1 MKKITLALTCAAVTI
16 LSGCGQKPSDNTAT
30 PGTTTESSAVSKE
43 LQQAATKVA
52 TEAATEVKKQAQEVF
67 ANLGQQLVEATKGG
81 NSDALLKNISADLE
95 ARVGKLT
102 QSLAAN
108 ETVKQQL
115 NTSVQALLGNKD
127 ADAVAALN
135 KLAGAKLTPEQT
147 ALAKDVYNAGAAF
160 VTQRNFSAIEGMN
173 SDVAQLVN
181 SVWKGNYTQA
191 LTPLQKLY
199 SKSTLTAAQKDL
211 LTATFD
217 PYMPAGWKDAAGAV
231 KQGAE
236 TLKKFGL

>member
-1 MKKITLALTCAAVTI
+1 MKTISISLSLVALAL
-16 LSGCGQKPSDNTAT
+16 LSGCGQKPSEDTSTSGAPAEKST
-30 PGTTTESSAVSKE
+30 VSQE

-52 TEAATEVKKQAQEVF
+52 AEAATQVKQQAQDAF
-67 ANLGQQLVEATKGG
+67 ANLGQQLIEVTKSGS
-81 NSDALLKNISADLE
+81 SDALLKSVSADLE
-95 ARVGKLT
+95 TRVGKLA

-108 ETVKQQL
+108 DTVKQQL

-127 ADAVAALN
+127 ADAIAALN
-135 KLAGAKLTPEQT
+135 KLAAAKLTPEQT

-199 SKSTLTAAQKDL
+199 GQSTLTTAQKDL
-211 LTATFD
+211 LSATFD
-217 PYMPAGWKDAAGAV
+217 PYMPAGWKDAAATV
-231 KQGAE
+231 KQGADA
-236 TLKKFGL
+236 LKKIGL